1 VAVADLHEIKSAYWA
16 RWQVERRCLAEDPRR
31 EDAAAQRPDDA
42 RAGPCHALQESLA
55 VDPVVIVVVQDV
67 IIHGGIDFVLIC
79 SEERAR
85 CAFAI
90 VYRGPLEIIPP
101 GADNN

>member
-1 VAVADLHEIKSAYWA
+1 M
-16 RWQVERRCLAEDPRR
+16 
-31 EDAAAQRPDDA
+31 
-42 RAGPCHALQESLA
+42 
-55 VDPVVIVVVQDV
+55 QDV
-67 IIHGGIDFVLIC
+67 IVHGRIDFVLIG

-101 GADNN
+101 GADNNKFV